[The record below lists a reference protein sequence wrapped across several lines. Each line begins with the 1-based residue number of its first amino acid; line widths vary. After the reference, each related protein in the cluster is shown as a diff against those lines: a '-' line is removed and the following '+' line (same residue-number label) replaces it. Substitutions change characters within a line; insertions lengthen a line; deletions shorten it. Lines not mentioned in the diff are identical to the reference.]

1 MTNETPRINR
11 EALHAWIESRC
22 NLIEST
28 PVPADMLDEVLG
40 DDDSAGMSGNDILA
54 LWVGAGLA
62 SQVGMSLA
70 LDPSQWLTHWPANA
84 DR

>member
-1 MTNETPRINR
+1 MTSETPRINR
-11 EALHAWIESRC
+11 EALHAWIEGRC

-28 PVPADMLDEVLG
+28 PVPHDMMEEVLG
-40 DDDSAGMSGNDILA
+40 DDDSAGMSANDILA

-70 LDPSQWLTHWPANA
+70 LDPSQWLTHWPVSS

>member
-1 MTNETPRINR
+1 MTETPRINR

-22 NLIEST
+22 DLIEST
-28 PVPADMLDEVLG
+28 PVPREMMEEALG
-40 DDDSAGMSGNDILA
+40 DPDSDGMSGNDILA

-70 LDPSQWLTHWPANA
+70 LDPSAWLTHWPVSSE
-84 DR
+84 R

>member
-1 MTNETPRINR
+1 MTETPRINR

-22 NLIEST
+22 DLIEST
-28 PVPADMLDEVLG
+28 PVPRELMGDALG
-40 DDDSAGMSGNDILA
+40 DPDATEMSANDIYA

-70 LDPSQWLTHWPANA
+70 LDPSAWLTHWPVSA

>member
-1 MTNETPRINR
+1 MTETPRIDR
-11 EALHAWIESRC
+11 KGLHAWIDARC
-22 NLIEST
+22 DLIEST
-28 PVPADMLDEVLG
+28 PVPHDMLDQVMT
-40 DDDSAGMSGNDILA
+40 DDDSEGMSANDIYA

-70 LDPSQWLTHWPANA
+70 LDPSQWLTHWPVSA